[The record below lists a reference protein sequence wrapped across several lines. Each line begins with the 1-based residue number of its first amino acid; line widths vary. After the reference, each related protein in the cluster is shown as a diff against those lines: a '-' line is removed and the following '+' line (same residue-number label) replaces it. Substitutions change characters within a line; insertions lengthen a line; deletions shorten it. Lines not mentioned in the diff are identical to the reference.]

1 MYPFHYEVRFR
12 FLSYKED
19 NETEIH
25 SRTQV
30 FCNKNPLKAR
40 EDAFREFNE
49 YLSYKPEEWLKK
61 NFRGNYVITQP
72 SRVSEIFENKEHS
85 DYSEWRKAFEQYKEK
100 ISIFLIVTDEKL
112 AKDLF
117 SIHLPESEFSKAY
130 ESLERELG
138 IGIETEFEIH
148 KVASYY
154 FEEQEIVDN
163 LELHELELY
172 NHFNIDTNKLKRTV
186 YHFGLDYSE
195 TGEDIEEGAKREILE
210 TPYIWQTIDEYQE
223 EKKNNKIAAKEEN
236 LTQDVDYLKIIK
248 RGEGHQIEF
257 KPTLLYNFNTN
268 RGGISVLF
276 IIAKTICSFLNSDG
290 GTLFI
295 GVKDS
300 GEIQGLEYDYS
311 LYPSNPKDKVLLEL
325 DKLIVNYLGK
335 STMPL
340 INPFIK
346 KIEGKD
352 VLVIE
357 VEQSSKPVFR
367 INKRNEIIEKDF
379 FIRMNASTHQL
390 FDVEEIIEY
399 IFNKKWKNP
408 PGKK

>member
-30 FCNKNPLKAR
+30 FFNENPLKAR

-61 NFRGNYVITQP
+61 NSRGNYVITQP
-72 SRVSEIFENKEHS
+72 SRISEISENNKKS
-85 DYSEWRKAFEQYKEK
+85 DYSEWRKIFEQYKEG
-100 ISIFLIVTDEKL
+100 ISIFLVVTDEKL

-117 SIHLPESEFSKAY
+117 SLPESEFSN
-130 ESLERELG
+130 ELELLERELG
-138 IGIETEFEIH
+138 IGIKTEFEIH

-154 FEEQEIVDN
+154 FEEQDIIDN

-172 NHFNIDTNKLKRTV
+172 NHFNIDTNRLIRIV

-210 TPYIWQTIDEYQE
+210 TPYIWQTIEEYQE
-223 EKKNNKIAAKEEN
+223 EKKNNKIGAEEEN
-236 LTQDVDYLKIIK
+236 LTQDVDYLKIIN

-257 KPTLLYNFNTN
+257 KPTLLYNFNSN
-268 RGGISVLF
+268 KGGIGVLY

-290 GTLFI
+290 GILFI

-300 GEIQGLEYDYS
+300 GEIQGLKYDYS
-311 LYPSNPKDKVLLEL
+311 LFADKEKDRLLLQL
-325 DKLIVNYLGK
+325 DTLLVNFLGI
-335 STMPL
+335 SITPL
-340 INPFIK
+340 VKAFIEN
-346 KIEGKD
+346 IEGKD
-352 VLVIE
+352 ILVVEI
-357 VEQSSKPVFR
+357 EQSSYPVFL
-367 INKRNEIIEKDF
+367 INKKYDGSIEKEF
-379 FIRMNASTHQL
+379 FARMNASTHQL
-390 FDVEEIIEY
+390 SDIEEIIEY
-399 IFNKKWKNP
+399 IFNKKWKSR
-408 PGKK
+408 PGKD